1 MSATDLRKELKELRK
16 KAMPTPVS
24 RMKKT
29 DVVREIERLKGLHHV
44 EETKVKEVM
53 EKAEVPKKIAKK
65 VSAVQEKE
73 HSKQEEVVK
82 KTKSVKAMA
91 EAPKEGSAKSATTE
105 KPKAKKAPKEAPK
118 EEKPKAKKAE
128 AEKPTKGSE
137 EMRERMARL
146 RAMRKKKDE

>member
-29 DVVREIERLKGLHHV
+29 DVAREIERLKGLHHV
-44 EETKVKEVM
+44 EEKKVEAVL
-53 EKAEVPKKIAKK
+53 EKAEVPKKVAKK

-91 EAPKEGSAKSATTE
+91 EAPKEE

-118 EEKPKAKKAE
+118 EEKPKAKKAPKEE
-128 AEKPTKGSE
+128 AEKPSKGSE